1 MKVEFDTEEVH
12 EMFGAIVDEL
22 FALKLDRSD
31 RAAVRRWRSDDM
43 KAGSPAIAILTEKV
57 NAALQRQHDRTEV
70 SPIKKPDWAT

>member
-22 FALKLDRSD
+22 FTLKLDRSD
-31 RAAVRRWRSDDM
+31 RAAVRRWRADDM

-57 NAALQRQHDRTEV
+57 NEALQRQHDRTEV